1 MDRHAAIVCLVSLT
15 ALFAMSLAVSPS
27 ARAAPAMKWPFHAG
41 DAFLRSLNP
50 SFSPVV
56 AKNST
61 NGDTV
66 AVMGGGTYN
75 PGGRVSGA
83 GLFWH
88 NRSDGSSL
96 DFGTWTADAVLNYD
110 DFWNRVVNGFPRTFH
125 GGVLVL
131 AVTATDNFGITVSGV
146 LTVTCVLGDSVQADR
161 GLLLQHRNPALLP
174 RREPICKD
182 LRRGEAGCGRPR
194 AAEPLYPNPPCIQ
207 LQGEGRWSLISR

>member
-1 MDRHAAIVCLVSLT
+1 METSWGKGNVGSKARLT
-15 ALFAMSLAVSPS
+15 LAVAGILVALAVTSGLAS
-27 ARAAPAMKWPFHAG
+27 AMPAMKWTFHAG

-110 DFWNRVVNGFPRTFH
+110 DFGNGVVNGFPRTFH

-146 LTVTCVLGDSVQADR
+146 LTVTCVLGDSVPAGAEEGITALIPGGVSFDEPVS
-161 GLLLQHRNPALLP
+161 GNTLFVLNP
-174 RREPICKD
+174 
-182 LRRGEAGCGRPR
+182 
-194 AAEPLYPNPPCIQ
+194 
-207 LQGEGRWSLISR
+207 